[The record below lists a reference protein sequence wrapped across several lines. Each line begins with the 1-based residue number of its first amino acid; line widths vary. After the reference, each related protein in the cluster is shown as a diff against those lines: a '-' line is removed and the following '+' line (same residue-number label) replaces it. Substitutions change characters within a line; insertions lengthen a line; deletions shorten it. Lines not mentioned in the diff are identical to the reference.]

1 MKFTRSWLE
10 EYIDISVS
18 TEDLCHQLTMAGLE
32 VDEIIKIDKDYL
44 VDVDLTPNRSDCLSV
59 YGIARELNSINN
71 NFKLKSNKNKK
82 VTPNCQ
88 SYQLKINIEEKN
100 ICPVFSYMFL
110 ENLDFSFEAP
120 SFVTNRLNQIGIKLV
135 HPIVDILNYLM
146 IDIGQP
152 MHAYDADMI
161 NGNISLGFA
170 KKNKSFNALDGN
182 EYKLTAKNFIISDS
196 NNVLSLAGIIGAEH
210 SAVSKKTK
218 NIIIESAFFNPD
230 FIANKARDLKLQT
243 ESSHRFERGV
253 DFELSAKALS
263 KFSEIIGLNKACNFS
278 EIISI
283 NNSDY
288 LPKKNKVQID
298 FKKINE
304 VIGISLENNDIINI
318 LQSIGCVFNKKDNTV
333 INPSYRFDL
342 STHSDYI
349 EEVARLYG
357 YDNIPSNPESINI
370 NLSSKYLPRNV
381 ASHIKNFLYNNGFSE
396 CINYSFVGE
405 NELENVDWKNQ
416 NFNNHFKISNY
427 MSLDQSKLRS
437 NLTGSLINNIEYN
450 SNVNSGNSYR
460 FFEISNVYGTNTE
473 QILTCL
479 VSGDSHDESWAIKS
493 LKFDKYDMV
502 SIIEDIASM
511 FAIEKNKLN
520 YSINEHSFN
529 KKKYVSLSLSITGLI
544 NFLDKNKNEEKFEN
558 YSKLPNIRR
567 DLSFLIDSNISYE
580 SLIKKIKEINV
591 HSLKKILL
599 FDLYVGKNIPEDKK
613 SLGMGF
619 IFQEKNKTLTHEEVD
634 AFMKT
639 IIDLLQKKFNILL
652 RK

>member
-32 VDEIIKIDKDYL
+32 VDEIIKIDKDFL
-44 VDVDLTPNRSDCLSV
+44 IDVDLTPNRSDCLSV
-59 YGIARELNSINN
+59 YGVARELISINKS
-71 NFKLKSNKNKK
+71 FKLKVNKK
-82 VTPNCQ
+82 IKVIPNCQ
-88 SYQLKINIEEKN
+88 SYPIKINIEEKTV
-100 ICPVFSYMFL
+100 CPIFSYMSI
-110 ENLDFSFEAP
+110 ENLSPSFEAP
-120 SFVTNRLNQIGIKLV
+120 SYITNRLNQIGIKLV
-135 HPIVDILNYLM
+135 HPIVDILNYIM

-161 NGNISLGFA
+161 NGNISLGFS
-170 KKNKSFNALDGN
+170 KTNKSFKALDGN
-182 EYKLTAKNFIISDS
+182 EYKLTPKNFIISDS
-196 NNVLSLAGIIGAEH
+196 NNILSLAGIIGAEH

-218 NIIIESAFFNPD
+218 NIIIESAFFHPD

-253 DFELSAKALS
+253 DFELSKKALS
-263 KFSEIIGLNKACNFS
+263 KFSEIIYINKACNFS

-304 VIGISLENNDIINI
+304 VIGISLKNNDIINI
-318 LQSIGCVFNKKDNTV
+318 LQSVGCVFNKRDNTV

-342 STHSDYI
+342 NIQSDYI

-357 YDNIPSNPESINI
+357 YDNIPSNPENINI
-370 NLSSKYLPRNV
+370 SLSSKYLPRNV
-381 ASHIKNFLYNNGFSE
+381 INHIKNFLYNSGFSE

-405 NELENVDWKNQ
+405 NELENANWKNE
-416 NFNNHFKISNY
+416 NFDDHYKILNY
-427 MSLDQSKLRS
+427 LSIDQIKLRS
-437 NLTGSLINNIEYN
+437 NLTGSLIKNIEYN
-450 SNVNSGNSYR
+450 SNVNSENSFR
-460 FFEISNVYGTNTE
+460 FFEVSNVYGPKIE

-479 VSGDSHDESWAIKS
+479 VSGERHDESWAIKS
-493 LKFDKYDMV
+493 SKFDKYDMI
-502 SIIEDIASM
+502 SIIEDIAKM
-511 FAIEKNKLN
+511 FAIEKHKLN
-520 YSINEHSFN
+520 YSIKEHSFN
-529 KKKYVSLSLSITGLI
+529 KKKYISLSLSITDLVD
-544 NFLDKNKNEEKFEN
+544 FLNKNKNEEKFEN

-567 DLSFLIDSNISYE
+567 DLSFLIDNSISYD

-613 SLGMGF
+613 SLGIGF
-619 IFQEKNKTLTHEEVD
+619 IFQEKDKTLTHNEVD
-634 AFMKT
+634 VLMDF
-639 IIDLLQKKFNILL
+639 IIDKLQEKFNIQL